1 MSLVWKQKK
10 ISMSASICITSPV
23 AIIEALEKM
32 GCTVHTQL
40 TANKAAA
47 AARNYLDKC
56 LAELETLAPMS
67 LERATEYEQMTQKT
81 IDASNDLMTKLQSAS
96 KEIPD
101 TIQVTDSNGI
111 NRTLKRRAGA
121 YIVEWTETEST
132 SNYGDRRYSIDSHSR
147 SFSDSL
153 IKTSEDLQEERVTEQ
168 KRVTDVTKQKNAE
181 LHTQLTKAMGIRKK
195 WELIE
200 DNKRIQ
206 NLREERASEIE
217 ERGKNMGFSC
227 KRVVNNKKEIVISM
241 RRRV

>member
-1 MSLVWKQKK
+1 
-10 ISMSASICITSPV
+10 MSASVCITSPV

-32 GCTVHTQL
+32 GCTVHTKL
-40 TANKAAA
+40 TANAAA
-47 AARNYLDKC
+47 AVARKHLDKC
-56 LAELETLAPMS
+56 LAELENLAPMS
-67 LERATEYEQMTQKT
+67 LERANEYEQMTQKT

-101 TIQVTDSNGI
+101 TIQVTDSNRI

-121 YIVEWTETEST
+121 YIVEWTETERT
-132 SNYGDRRYSIDSHSR
+132 SNKGHYVYDEDNNSR

-153 IKTSEDLQEERVTEQ
+153 VKTSENLQQERVNEQ

-181 LHTQLTKAMGIRKK
+181 LHTQLTKAMEIRKK

-217 ERGKNMGFSC
+217 ERGKKMGFSC

>member
-1 MSLVWKQKK
+1 MSLVWKEKK

-23 AIIEALEKM
+23 AIIEALQKM
-32 GCTVHTQL
+32 GCNVKTQL
-40 TANKAAA
+40 PANAAAA
-47 AARNYLDKC
+47 AARKHLDKC

-81 IDASNDLMTKLQSAS
+81 IEASNDLMSKLQSAT

-111 NRTLKRRAGA
+111 KRTLRRKAGA
-121 YIVEWTETEST
+121 YVVEWTETERT
-132 SNYGDRRYSIDSHSR
+132 SNYGDRDYRIDGHSR
-147 SFSDSL
+147 AFSDSL
-153 IKTSEDLQEERVTEQ
+153 VKTSENLQQERLAEQ
-168 KRVTDVTKQKNAE
+168 NRVADVTKQKNAE
-181 LHTQLTKAMGIRKK
+181 LHTQLSKAMEIRKK

-206 NLREERASEIE
+206 NLREERATEIE